1 MDANLTRRVG
11 AASVFVPALAAAVWW
26 GGIPLLVC
34 TAAIIGV
41 GAWELFRLYQQKGA
55 RPFLWPGVLM
65 GVGACAWFYGL
76 GPRHVE
82 CLFMLCTVGTLTAA
96 LIRRREGASLL
107 DVGATLFGVLYVGL
121 LGSALLLVRNLPLPF
136 AAPLTLTVLA
146 GVWITDTVAYFAGR
160 ALGRTRPFA
169 RVSPKKSVEGCVA
182 GVFGGVG
189 TVWVGNLLMKALSWP
204 DVLALGLIVGVGGQI
219 GDFAESL
226 LKRDSGVKDSSA
238 IIPGHGGVL
247 DRFDSLLFAFPLVY
261 VYTVFRYGI

>member
-1 MDANLTRRVG
+1 MDATLARRVG
-11 AASVFVPALAAAVWW
+11 AASVFVPALVATVWW
-26 GGIPLLVC
+26 GGVPLLLC
-34 TAAIIGV
+34 TASLIGV
-41 GAWELFRLYQQKGA
+41 GVWELFHLYHQKGV

-65 GVGACAWFYGL
+65 GIGACAWLYALGL
-76 GPRHVE
+76 RHVE
-82 CLFMLCTVGTLTAA
+82 GLFMLCTVGTLIAA

-121 LGSALLLVRNLPLPF
+121 LGSALLLVRHLPLPF
-136 AAPLTLTVLA
+136 ATSLTLTVLT

-182 GVFGGVG
+182 GVLGGVG
-189 TVWVGNLLMKALSWP
+189 TIWVGNLSMKALSWP
-204 DVLALGLIVGVGGQI
+204 DVLALGLIVGAGGQV

-238 IIPGHGGVL
+238 LIPGHGGVL
-247 DRFDSLLFAFPLVY
+247 DRFDSALFAFPLVY